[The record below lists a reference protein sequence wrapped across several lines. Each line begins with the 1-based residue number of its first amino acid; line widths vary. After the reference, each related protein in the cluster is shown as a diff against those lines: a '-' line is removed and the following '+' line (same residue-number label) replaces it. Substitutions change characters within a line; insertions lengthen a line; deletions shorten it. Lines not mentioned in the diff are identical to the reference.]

1 MVVSL
6 GVPLQVVAGWGG
18 AGTFRGTA
26 YSGWV
31 AGAEASDCGE
41 GARIER
47 NKGKLLN
54 QEGKLLLP
62 TLSLPLPLVTNL
74 MWSSLQRK
82 NVRRVQPIKADVM
95 KVGLELRGNILPS

>member
-41 GARIER
+41 GARIET
-47 NKGKLLN
+47 KG
-54 QEGKLLLP
+54 
-62 TLSLPLPLVTNL
+62 SF
-74 MWSSLQRK
+74 
-82 NVRRVQPIKADVM
+82 
-95 KVGLELRGNILPS
+95 